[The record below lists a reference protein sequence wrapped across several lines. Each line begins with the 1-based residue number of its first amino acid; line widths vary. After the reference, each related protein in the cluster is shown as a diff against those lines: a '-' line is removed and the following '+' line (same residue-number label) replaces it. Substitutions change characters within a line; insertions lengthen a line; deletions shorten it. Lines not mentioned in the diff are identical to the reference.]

1 MAYDFATT
9 LDGSFFVQ
17 DNSVEL
23 PSDDELLANESSKW
37 SIGLSKSNDLLLLR
51 EQGQSS
57 VRALQL
63 CKSHQRYDVETN
75 TCLTCEPNLE
85 NFDASA
91 S

>member
-57 VRALQL
+57 VRAL
-63 CKSHQRYDVETN
+63 
-75 TCLTCEPNLE
+75 
-85 NFDASA
+85 
-91 S
+91 